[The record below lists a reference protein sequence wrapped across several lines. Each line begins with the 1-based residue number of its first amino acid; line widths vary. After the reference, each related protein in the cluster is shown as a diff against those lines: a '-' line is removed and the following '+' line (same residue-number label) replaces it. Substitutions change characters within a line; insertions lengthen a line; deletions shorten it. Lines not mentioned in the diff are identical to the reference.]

1 MPPILMWVLVVV
13 AAAVCGALGYYFGGE
28 NRKRT
33 AEAKIGSAEEEAKR
47 IVNDA
52 IKAAEQKRKETIIE
66 AKDEAFKLKADADKE
81 IKDRRAEISRQER
94 RMDQKEEALDKRTAA
109 MERKEEDL
117 KKRGELV
124 EARLDELEQLKLRQT
139 EKLETIAAMTQED
152 ARAVLLKNIDDELTH
167 EKAMKISAYQANMKD
182 ECDAIARELV
192 GQAIARCAADATSEA
207 TVSVVPLPSDEMKGR
222 IIGREGRNIR
232 ALETATGCDLIID
245 DTPEAITLSSFDQTR
260 REVARMALERL
271 IADGRIHPARIEET
285 VDKCRR
291 ELEIQMKREGEKA
304 VMDLGIHSLHPDL
317 VKLIGR
323 LKYRTSYGQNVL
335 SHSLEVAW
343 LAGLMAG
350 ELGVNVQLAR
360 RAGLLHD
367 IGKALDHE
375 IEGSHVQIGVDI
387 CKKYRENPQIIHAI
401 EAHHGDVEPKTVL
414 AFIIMAA
421 DAISAARPGARRE
434 NMESYIKRLETLEA
448 LCNGFE
454 GVESSY
460 AVQAGREVRILVQPD
475 KVGDDQVIL
484 LARRAGLLHDIGKAL
499 DHEIEGSHVQIGVA
513 ICRKYKENTQIIH
526 AIEAHHGDVEPKTP
540 LAFIIQACDAISAA
554 RPGARRENVESYVKR
569 LENLEEI
576 SSSFEGVEQAFAVQ
590 AGREVRI
597 MVKPDVISDDQVI
610 LLARQIAKKIE
621 DTLDYPGQIKVNVI
635 RESRAIEYAK

>member
-1 MPPILMWVLVVV
+1 MLPPIIVVVLVLVV
-13 AAAVCGALGYYFGGE
+13 AAIVGALCFYLGGE

-33 AEAKIGSAEEEAKR
+33 AEAKLGSAEEEAKR

-66 AKDEAFKLKADADKE
+66 AKDEAFKLKSEADKE
-81 IKDRRAEISRQER
+81 IKDRRAEVTRQER

-109 MERKEEDL
+109 LERKEEEL
-117 KKRGELV
+117 KRRSETV

-139 EKLETIAAMTQED
+139 EKLETIAAMTKED
-152 ARAVLLKNIDDELTH
+152 ARAVLLKQVDDELTH

-182 ECDAIARELV
+182 ECDQIARDLV

-285 VDKCRR
+285 VEKCRR

-323 LKYRTSYGQNVL
+323 LKYRTSFGQNVL
-335 SHSLEVAW
+335 NHSIEVAW

-350 ELGVNVQLAR
+350 ELGINVQMAR

-387 CKKYRENPQIIHAI
+387 CKKYRENPQIIHAV
-401 EAHHGDVEPKTVL
+401 EAHHGDVEPKTTL

-475 KVGDDQVIL
+475 KV
-484 LARRAGLLHDIGKAL
+484 
-499 DHEIEGSHVQIGVA
+499 
-513 ICRKYKENTQIIH
+513 
-526 AIEAHHGDVEPKTP
+526 
-540 LAFIIQACDAISAA
+540 
-554 RPGARRENVESYVKR
+554 
-569 LENLEEI
+569 
-576 SSSFEGVEQAFAVQ
+576 
-590 AGREVRI
+590 
-597 MVKPDVISDDQVI
+597 SDDQVV
-610 LLARQIAKKIE
+610 LLARNVAKKIE
-621 DTLDYPGQIKVNVI
+621 SELDYPGQIKVSVI
-635 RESRAIEYAK
+635 RESRATEYAK

>member
-1 MPPILMWVLVVV
+1 MSPILTVVLVLV
-13 AAAVCGALGYYFGGE
+13 AAAVAGALGFYLGGE

-66 AKDEAFKLKADADKE
+66 AKDEAFKLKSDADKE
-81 IKDRRAEISRQER
+81 IKDRRAEITRQER
-94 RMDQKEEALDKRTAA
+94 RIDQKEEALDKRTAQ

-117 KKRGELV
+117 KRRSETV

-139 EKLETIAAMTQED
+139 EKLETIAAMSKED
-152 ARAVLLKNIDDELTH
+152 ARAVLLKQVDDELTH

-182 ECDAIARELV
+182 ECDNLARELI

-291 ELEIQMKREGEKA
+291 ELEIQMKREGDKA
-304 VMDLGIHSLHPDL
+304 VMELGIHSLHPDL

-323 LKYRTSYGQNVL
+323 LKYRTSFGQNVL

-343 LAGLMAG
+343 LAGLMAS

-387 CKKYRENPQIIHAI
+387 CKKYRENPQVIHAI
-401 EAHHGDVEPKTVL
+401 EAHHGDVEPKTTL

-421 DAISAARPGARRE
+421 DAISAARPGAAARTWRAT
-434 NMESYIKRLETLEA
+434 SSVWKHWRLSATA
-448 LCNGFE
+448 LRASRC
-454 GVESSY
+454 SY
-460 AVQAGREVRILVQPD
+460 AVQAGREAP
-475 KVGDDQVIL
+475 
-484 LARRAGLLHDIGKAL
+484 HP
-499 DHEIEGSHVQIGVA
+499 
-513 ICRKYKENTQIIH
+513 C
-526 AIEAHHGDVEPKTP
+526 P
-540 LAFIIQACDAISAA
+540 
-554 RPGARRENVESYVKR
+554 
-569 LENLEEI
+569 
-576 SSSFEGVEQAFAVQ
+576 
-590 AGREVRI
+590 
-597 MVKPDVISDDQVI
+597 
-610 LLARQIAKKIE
+610 ARQ
-621 DTLDYPGQIKVNVI
+621 GQ
-635 RESRAIEYAK
+635 R

>member
-1 MPPILMWVLVVV
+1 MSPILTVVLVLV
-13 AAAVCGALGYYFGGE
+13 AAAVAGALGFYLGGE

-66 AKDEAFKLKADADKE
+66 AKDEAFKLKSDADKE
-81 IKDRRAEISRQER
+81 IKDRRAEITRQER
-94 RMDQKEEALDKRTAA
+94 RIDQKEEALDKRTAQ

-117 KKRGELV
+117 KRRSETV

-139 EKLETIAAMTQED
+139 EKLETIAAMSKED
-152 ARAVLLKNIDDELTH
+152 ARAVLLKQVDDELTH

-182 ECDAIARELV
+182 ECDNLARELI

-291 ELEIQMKREGEKA
+291 ELEIQMKREGDKA
-304 VMDLGIHSLHPDL
+304 VMELGIHSLHPDL

-323 LKYRTSYGQNVL
+323 LKYRTSFGQNVL

-387 CKKYRENPQIIHAI
+387 C
-401 EAHHGDVEPKTVL
+401 
-414 AFIIMAA
+414 
-421 DAISAARPGARRE
+421 
-434 NMESYIKRLETLEA
+434 
-448 LCNGFE
+448 
-454 GVESSY
+454 
-460 AVQAGREVRILVQPD
+460 
-475 KVGDDQVIL
+475 
-484 LARRAGLLHDIGKAL
+484 
-499 DHEIEGSHVQIGVA
+499 
-513 ICRKYKENTQIIH
+513 RKYKENTQIIH

-540 LAFIIQACDAISAA
+540 LAFIIQAADAISAA

>member
-1 MPPILMWVLVVV
+1 MSPILTVVLVLV
-13 AAAVCGALGYYFGGE
+13 AAAVAGALGFYLGGE

-66 AKDEAFKLKADADKE
+66 AKDEAFKLKSDADKE
-81 IKDRRAEISRQER
+81 IKDRRAEITRQER
-94 RMDQKEEALDKRTAA
+94 RIDQKEEALDKRTAQ

-117 KKRGELV
+117 KRRSETV

-139 EKLETIAAMTQED
+139 EKLETIAAMSKED
-152 ARAVLLKNIDDELTH
+152 ARAVLLKQVDDELTH

-182 ECDAIARELV
+182 ECDNLARELI

-291 ELEIQMKREGEKA
+291 ELEIQMKREGDKA
-304 VMDLGIHSLHPDL
+304 VMELGIHSLHPDL

-323 LKYRTSYGQNVL
+323 LKYRTSFGQNVL

-387 CKKYRENPQIIHAI
+387 CKKYRENPQVIHAI
-401 EAHHGDVEPKTVL
+401 EAHHGDVEPKTTL

-448 LCNGFE
+448 LCNGLE

-475 KVGDDQVIL
+475 KVSDDEVIL
-484 LARRAGLLHDIGKAL
+484 LAR
-499 DHEIEGSHVQIGVA
+499 
-513 ICRKYKENTQIIH
+513 
-526 AIEAHHGDVEPKTP
+526 
-540 LAFIIQACDAISAA
+540 
-554 RPGARRENVESYVKR
+554 NV
-569 LENLEEI
+569 
-576 SSSFEGVEQAFAVQ
+576 
-590 AGREVRI
+590 
-597 MVKPDVISDDQVI
+597 
-610 LLARQIAKKIE
+610 AKKIE
-621 DTLDYPGQIKVNVI
+621 NELD
-635 RESRAIEYAK
+635 

>member
-1 MPPILMWVLVVV
+1 MSPILTVVLVLV
-13 AAAVCGALGYYFGGE
+13 AAAVAGALGFYLGGE

-66 AKDEAFKLKADADKE
+66 AKDEAFKLKSDADKE
-81 IKDRRAEISRQER
+81 IKDRRAEITRQER
-94 RMDQKEEALDKRTAA
+94 RIDQKEEALDKRTAQ

-117 KKRGELV
+117 KRRSETV

-139 EKLETIAAMTQED
+139 EKLETIAAMSKED
-152 ARAVLLKNIDDELTH
+152 ARAVLLKQVDDELTH

-182 ECDAIARELV
+182 ECDNLARELI
-192 GQAIARCAADATSEA
+192 GQAIARCAADATIEA

-291 ELEIQMKREGEKA
+291 ELEIQMKREGDKA
-304 VMDLGIHSLHPDL
+304 VMELGIHSLHPDL

-323 LKYRTSYGQNVL
+323 LKYRTSFGQNVL

-387 CKKYRENPQIIHAI
+387 CKKYRENPQVIHAI
-401 EAHHGDVEPKTVL
+401 EAHHGDVEPKTTL

-475 KVGDDQVIL
+475 KVSDDEVIL
-484 LARRAGLLHDIGKAL
+484 LAR
-499 DHEIEGSHVQIGVA
+499 
-513 ICRKYKENTQIIH
+513 
-526 AIEAHHGDVEPKTP
+526 
-540 LAFIIQACDAISAA
+540 
-554 RPGARRENVESYVKR
+554 NV
-569 LENLEEI
+569 
-576 SSSFEGVEQAFAVQ
+576 
-590 AGREVRI
+590 
-597 MVKPDVISDDQVI
+597 
-610 LLARQIAKKIE
+610 AKKIE
-621 DTLDYPGQIKVNVI
+621 NELDYPGQIKVSVI
-635 RESRAIEYAK
+635 RESRATEYAK

>member
-1 MPPILMWVLVVV
+1 
-13 AAAVCGALGYYFGGE
+13 
-28 NRKRT
+28 
-33 AEAKIGSAEEEAKR
+33 
-47 IVNDA
+47 
-52 IKAAEQKRKETIIE
+52 
-66 AKDEAFKLKADADKE
+66 
-81 IKDRRAEISRQER
+81 
-94 RMDQKEEALDKRTAA
+94 

-117 KKRGELV
+117 KRRSETV

-139 EKLETIAAMTQED
+139 EKLETIAAMSKED
-152 ARAVLLKNIDDELTH
+152 ARAVLLKQVDDELTH

-182 ECDAIARELV
+182 ECDNLARELI

-271 IADGRIHPARIEET
+271 IADGRIHPARIVET

-291 ELEIQMKREGEKA
+291 ELEIQMKREGDKA
-304 VMDLGIHSLHPDL
+304 VMELGIHSLHPDL

-323 LKYRTSYGQNVL
+323 LKYRTSFGQNVL

-387 CKKYRENPQIIHAI
+387 CKKYRENPQVIHAI
-401 EAHHGDVEPKTVL
+401 EAHHGDVEPKTTL

-475 KVGDDQVIL
+475 KVSDDEVIL
-484 LARRAGLLHDIGKAL
+484 LAR
-499 DHEIEGSHVQIGVA
+499 
-513 ICRKYKENTQIIH
+513 
-526 AIEAHHGDVEPKTP
+526 
-540 LAFIIQACDAISAA
+540 
-554 RPGARRENVESYVKR
+554 NV
-569 LENLEEI
+569 
-576 SSSFEGVEQAFAVQ
+576 
-590 AGREVRI
+590 
-597 MVKPDVISDDQVI
+597 
-610 LLARQIAKKIE
+610 AKKIE
-621 DTLDYPGQIKVNVI
+621 NELDYPGQIKVSVI
-635 RESRAIEYAK
+635 RESRATEYAK

>member
-1 MPPILMWVLVVV
+1 MSPILTVVLVLV
-13 AAAVCGALGYYFGGE
+13 AAAVAGALGFYLGGE

-66 AKDEAFKLKADADKE
+66 AKDEAFKLKSDADKE
-81 IKDRRAEISRQER
+81 IKDRRAEITRQER
-94 RMDQKEEALDKRTAA
+94 RIDQKEEALDKRTAQ

-117 KKRGELV
+117 KRRSETV

-139 EKLETIAAMTQED
+139 EKLETIAAMSKED
-152 ARAVLLKNIDDELTH
+152 ARAVLLKQVDDELTH

-182 ECDAIARELV
+182 ECDNLARELI

-271 IADGRIHPARIEET
+271 IADGRIHTARIEET

-291 ELEIQMKREGEKA
+291 ELEIQMKREGDKA
-304 VMDLGIHSLHPDL
+304 VMELGIHSLHPDL

-323 LKYRTSYGQNVL
+323 LKYRTSFGQNVL

-387 CKKYRENPQIIHAI
+387 CKKYRENPQVIHAI
-401 EAHHGDVEPKTVL
+401 EAHHGDVEPKTTL

-475 KVGDDQVIL
+475 KVSDDEVIL
-484 LARRAGLLHDIGKAL
+484 LAR
-499 DHEIEGSHVQIGVA
+499 
-513 ICRKYKENTQIIH
+513 
-526 AIEAHHGDVEPKTP
+526 
-540 LAFIIQACDAISAA
+540 
-554 RPGARRENVESYVKR
+554 NV
-569 LENLEEI
+569 
-576 SSSFEGVEQAFAVQ
+576 
-590 AGREVRI
+590 
-597 MVKPDVISDDQVI
+597 
-610 LLARQIAKKIE
+610 AKKIE
-621 DTLDYPGQIKVNVI
+621 NELDYPGQIKVSVI
-635 RESRAIEYAK
+635 RESRATEYAK

>member
-1 MPPILMWVLVVV
+1 MSPILTVVLVLV
-13 AAAVCGALGYYFGGE
+13 AAAVAGALGFYLGGE

-66 AKDEAFKLKADADKE
+66 AKDEAFKLKSDADKE
-81 IKDRRAEISRQER
+81 IKDRRAEITRQER
-94 RMDQKEEALDKRTAA
+94 RIDQKEETLDKRTAQ

-117 KKRGELV
+117 KRRSETV

-139 EKLETIAAMTQED
+139 EKLETIAAMSKED
-152 ARAVLLKNIDDELTH
+152 ARAVLLKQVDDELTH

-182 ECDAIARELV
+182 ECDNLARELI

-245 DTPEAITLSSFDQTR
+245 DTPEAITLSSFDQIR

-291 ELEIQMKREGEKA
+291 ELEIQMKREGDKA
-304 VMDLGIHSLHPDL
+304 VMELGIHSLHPDL

-323 LKYRTSYGQNVL
+323 LKYRTSFGQNVL

-387 CKKYRENPQIIHAI
+387 CKKYRENPQVIHAI
-401 EAHHGDVEPKTVL
+401 EAHHGDVEPKTTL

-475 KVGDDQVIL
+475 KVSDDEVIL
-484 LARRAGLLHDIGKAL
+484 LAR
-499 DHEIEGSHVQIGVA
+499 
-513 ICRKYKENTQIIH
+513 
-526 AIEAHHGDVEPKTP
+526 
-540 LAFIIQACDAISAA
+540 
-554 RPGARRENVESYVKR
+554 NV
-569 LENLEEI
+569 
-576 SSSFEGVEQAFAVQ
+576 
-590 AGREVRI
+590 
-597 MVKPDVISDDQVI
+597 
-610 LLARQIAKKIE
+610 AKKIE
-621 DTLDYPGQIKVNVI
+621 NELDYPGQIKVSVI
-635 RESRAIEYAK
+635 RESRATEYAK

>member
-1 MPPILMWVLVVV
+1 MVPIIVLVVV
-13 AAAVCGALGYYFGGE
+13 VVVAVAAAALCFYLGWQY
-28 NRKRT
+28 RKRT

-52 IKAAEQKRKETIIE
+52 IKSAEQKRKETIIE
-66 AKDEAFKLKADADKE
+66 AKDEAFKLKSEADKE
-81 IKDRRAEISRQER
+81 IKDRRAEVTRQER
-94 RMDQKEEALDKRTAA
+94 RIDQKEEQLDKRTATI
-109 MERKEEDL
+109 ERKEEDL
-117 KKRGELV
+117 KKRTELV

-139 EKLETIAAMTQED
+139 EKLETIAGMSQED
-152 ARAVLLKNIDDELTH
+152 ARAVLLQRLDEELTH
-167 EKAMKISAYQANMKD
+167 EKAMRISAYQANLKD
-182 ECDAIARELV
+182 ECDNMARSMV
-192 GQAIARCAADATSEA
+192 SQAIARCAADATSEA

-291 ELEIQMKREGEKA
+291 ELELTMKREGEKA
-304 VMDLGIHSLHPDL
+304 VMDLGIHNLHPDL

-323 LKYRTSYGQNVL
+323 LKFRSSYGQNVL
-335 SHSLEVAW
+335 SHSMEVAW

-350 ELGVNVQLAR
+350 ELGVNVNMAR

-387 CKKYRENPQIIHAI
+387 CKKYRENPAIIHAV
-401 EAHHGDVEPKTVL
+401 EAHHGDVEPKTPL

-421 DAISAARPGARRE
+421 DAISASRPGARRE

-448 LCNGFE
+448 LCNGFD

-475 KVGDDQVIL
+475 KV
-484 LARRAGLLHDIGKAL
+484 
-499 DHEIEGSHVQIGVA
+499 
-513 ICRKYKENTQIIH
+513 
-526 AIEAHHGDVEPKTP
+526 
-540 LAFIIQACDAISAA
+540 
-554 RPGARRENVESYVKR
+554 
-569 LENLEEI
+569 
-576 SSSFEGVEQAFAVQ
+576 
-590 AGREVRI
+590 
-597 MVKPDVISDDQVI
+597 SDDQVV
-610 LLARQIAKKIE
+610 LLARSIAKKIE
-621 DTLDYPGQIKVNVI
+621 DELDYPGQIKVSVI
-635 RESRAIEYAK
+635 RESRATEYAK

>member
-1 MPPILMWVLVVV
+1 MSPILTVVLVLV
-13 AAAVCGALGYYFGGE
+13 AAVAAGALGFYLGGE

-66 AKDEAFKLKADADKE
+66 AKDEAFKLKSDADKE
-81 IKDRRAEISRQER
+81 IKDRRAEITRQER
-94 RMDQKEEALDKRTAA
+94 RIDQKEEALDKRTSQ

-117 KKRGELV
+117 KRRSETV

-139 EKLETIAAMTQED
+139 EKLETIAAMSKED
-152 ARAVLLKNIDDELTH
+152 ARAVLLKQVDDELTH

-182 ECDAIARELV
+182 ECDNLARELI

-291 ELEIQMKREGEKA
+291 ELEIQMKREGDKA
-304 VMDLGIHSLHPDL
+304 VMELGIHSLHPDL

-323 LKYRTSYGQNVL
+323 LKYRTSFGQNVL

-387 CKKYRENPQIIHAI
+387 CKKYRENPQVIHAI
-401 EAHHGDVEPKTVL
+401 EAHHGDVEPKTTL

-475 KVGDDQVIL
+475 KVSDDEVIL
-484 LARRAGLLHDIGKAL
+484 LAR
-499 DHEIEGSHVQIGVA
+499 
-513 ICRKYKENTQIIH
+513 
-526 AIEAHHGDVEPKTP
+526 
-540 LAFIIQACDAISAA
+540 
-554 RPGARRENVESYVKR
+554 NV
-569 LENLEEI
+569 
-576 SSSFEGVEQAFAVQ
+576 
-590 AGREVRI
+590 
-597 MVKPDVISDDQVI
+597 
-610 LLARQIAKKIE
+610 AKKIE
-621 DTLDYPGQIKVNVI
+621 NELDYPGQIKVSVI
-635 RESRAIEYAK
+635 RESRATEYAK

>member
-1 MPPILMWVLVVV
+1 MVPIIVLVVV
-13 AAAVCGALGYYFGGE
+13 VVVAVAAAALCFYLGWQY
-28 NRKRT
+28 RKRT

-52 IKAAEQKRKETIIE
+52 IKSAEQKRKETIIE
-66 AKDEAFKLKADADKE
+66 AKDEAFKLKSEADKE
-81 IKDRRAEISRQER
+81 IKDRRAEVTRQER
-94 RMDQKEEALDKRTAA
+94 RIDQKEEQLDKRTATL
-109 MERKEEDL
+109 ERKEEDL
-117 KKRGELV
+117 KKRTELV

-139 EKLETIAAMTQED
+139 EKLETIAGMSQED
-152 ARAVLLKNIDDELTH
+152 ARAVLLQRLDEELTH
-167 EKAMKISAYQANMKD
+167 EKAMRISAYQANLKD
-182 ECDAIARELV
+182 ECDNMARSMV
-192 GQAIARCAADATSEA
+192 SQAIARCAADATSEA
-207 TVSVVPLPSDEMKGR
+207 TVSVVPLPNDEMKGR

-291 ELEIQMKREGEKA
+291 ELELTMKREGEKA
-304 VMDLGIHSLHPDL
+304 VMDLGIHNLHPDL

-323 LKYRTSYGQNVL
+323 LKFRSSYGQNVL
-335 SHSLEVAW
+335 SHSMEVAW

-350 ELGVNVQLAR
+350 ELGVNVNMAR

-387 CKKYRENPQIIHAI
+387 CKKYRENPAIIHAV
-401 EAHHGDVEPKTVL
+401 EAHHGDVEPKTPL

-421 DAISAARPGARRE
+421 GATSAGRPAARRE

-448 LCNGFE
+448 LCNGFD

-475 KVGDDQVIL
+475 KV
-484 LARRAGLLHDIGKAL
+484 
-499 DHEIEGSHVQIGVA
+499 
-513 ICRKYKENTQIIH
+513 
-526 AIEAHHGDVEPKTP
+526 
-540 LAFIIQACDAISAA
+540 
-554 RPGARRENVESYVKR
+554 
-569 LENLEEI
+569 
-576 SSSFEGVEQAFAVQ
+576 
-590 AGREVRI
+590 
-597 MVKPDVISDDQVI
+597 SDDQVV
-610 LLARQIAKKIE
+610 LLARSIAKKIE
-621 DTLDYPGQIKVNVI
+621 DELDYPGQIKISVI
-635 RESRAIEYAK
+635 RESRATEYAK

>member
-1 MPPILMWVLVVV
+1 MSPILTVVLVLV
-13 AAAVCGALGYYFGGE
+13 AAAVAGALGFYLGGE

-66 AKDEAFKLKADADKE
+66 AKDEAFKLKSDADKE

-139 EKLETIAAMTQED
+139 EKLETIAAMSKED
-152 ARAVLLKNIDDELTH
+152 ARAVLLKQVDDELTH

-182 ECDAIARELV
+182 ECDNLARELI

-291 ELEIQMKREGEKA
+291 ELEIQMKREGDKA
-304 VMDLGIHSLHPDL
+304 VMELGIHSLHPDL

-323 LKYRTSYGQNVL
+323 LKYRTSFGQNVL

-343 LAGLMAG
+343 LAGLMAS

-387 CKKYRENPQIIHAI
+387 CKKYRENPQVIHAI
-401 EAHHGDVEPKTVL
+401 EAHHGDVEPKTTL

-475 KVGDDQVIL
+475 KVSDDEVIL
-484 LARRAGLLHDIGKAL
+484 LAR
-499 DHEIEGSHVQIGVA
+499 
-513 ICRKYKENTQIIH
+513 
-526 AIEAHHGDVEPKTP
+526 
-540 LAFIIQACDAISAA
+540 
-554 RPGARRENVESYVKR
+554 NV
-569 LENLEEI
+569 
-576 SSSFEGVEQAFAVQ
+576 
-590 AGREVRI
+590 
-597 MVKPDVISDDQVI
+597 
-610 LLARQIAKKIE
+610 AKKIE
-621 DTLDYPGQIKVNVI
+621 NELDYPGQIKVSVI
-635 RESRAIEYAK
+635 RESRATEYAK

>member
-1 MPPILMWVLVVV
+1 MSPILTVVLVLVS
-13 AAAVCGALGYYFGGE
+13 AAVAGALGFYLGGE

-66 AKDEAFKLKADADKE
+66 AKDEAFKLKSDADKE
-81 IKDRRAEISRQER
+81 IKDRRAEITRQER
-94 RMDQKEEALDKRTAA
+94 RIDQKEEALDKRTAQ

-117 KKRGELV
+117 KRRSETV

-139 EKLETIAAMTQED
+139 EKLETIAAMSKED
-152 ARAVLLKNIDDELTH
+152 ARAVLLKQVDDELTH

-182 ECDAIARELV
+182 ECDNLARELI

-291 ELEIQMKREGEKA
+291 ELEIQMKREGDKA
-304 VMDLGIHSLHPDL
+304 VMELGIHSLHPDL

-323 LKYRTSYGQNVL
+323 LKYRTSFGQNVL

-387 CKKYRENPQIIHAI
+387 CKKYRENPQVIHAI
-401 EAHHGDVEPKTVL
+401 EAHHGDVEPKTTL

-475 KVGDDQVIL
+475 KVSDDEVIL
-484 LARRAGLLHDIGKAL
+484 LAR
-499 DHEIEGSHVQIGVA
+499 
-513 ICRKYKENTQIIH
+513 
-526 AIEAHHGDVEPKTP
+526 
-540 LAFIIQACDAISAA
+540 
-554 RPGARRENVESYVKR
+554 NV
-569 LENLEEI
+569 
-576 SSSFEGVEQAFAVQ
+576 
-590 AGREVRI
+590 
-597 MVKPDVISDDQVI
+597 
-610 LLARQIAKKIE
+610 AKKIE
-621 DTLDYPGQIKVNVI
+621 NELDYPGQIKVSVI
-635 RESRAIEYAK
+635 RESRATEYAK

>member
-1 MPPILMWVLVVV
+1 MSITAIIVPVLVVV
-13 AAAVCGALGYYFGGE
+13 VVAAVCGVICFYAGMTY
-28 NRKRT
+28 RKRT
-33 AEAKIGSAEEEAKR
+33 AEAKLGSAEEEAKR

-66 AKDEAFKLKADADKE
+66 AKDEAFKLKSEADKE
-81 IKDRRAEISRQER
+81 IKDRRAEVSRQER

-109 MERKEEDL
+109 VERKEEDL
-117 KKRGELV
+117 KKRAELV

-152 ARAVLLKNIDDELTH
+152 ARAVLLKQIDDELTH
-167 EKAMKISAYQANMKD
+167 EKAMRVAAFQANMKD
-182 ECDAIARELV
+182 ECDSLARDMI

-260 REVARMALERL
+260 REIARMALERL
-271 IADGRIHPARIEET
+271 IADGHIHPARIEET

-291 ELEIQMKREGEKA
+291 ELELQMKREGEKA

-350 ELGVNVQLAR
+350 ELGLNVQQAR

-387 CKKYRENPQIIHAI
+387 CKKYRENPAVIHAI
-401 EAHHGDVEPKTVL
+401 EAHHGDVEPKTPL
-414 AFIIMAA
+414 AFVIMAA

-434 NMESYIKRLETLEA
+434 NMESYIKRLETLES
-448 LCNGFE
+448 LCNSFE

-475 KVGDDQVIL
+475 KIGDDQVIL
-484 LARRAGLLHDIGKAL
+484 LAR
-499 DHEIEGSHVQIGVA
+499 S
-513 ICRKYKENTQIIH
+513 
-526 AIEAHHGDVEPKTP
+526 
-540 LAFIIQACDAISAA
+540 
-554 RPGARRENVESYVKR
+554 
-569 LENLEEI
+569 
-576 SSSFEGVEQAFAVQ
+576 
-590 AGREVRI
+590 
-597 MVKPDVISDDQVI
+597 
-610 LLARQIAKKIE
+610 IAKKIE
-621 DTLDYPGQIKVNVI
+621 DELDYPGQIKVSVI
-635 RESRAIEYAK
+635 RESRATEYAK